1 MLWMSR
7 APVTGCRRF
16 GSVSRGR
23 VSLVAAL
30 AAEAFSGRAD
40 GRTTPGA
47 IRPSRTRIALMRSVV
62 SDVGQLGAGGA
73 DGRGERRETKPAE
86 APRPAVGARVASYD
100 DCREPMDDADL
111 IEMERAGRRC
121 GVCRSGRGWRRFEVV
136 RPSGR
141 VPVVLCG
148 SCRARFGDDLP
159 VGRKPAPEPAPPDAS
174 AVLPPKPRAE
184 KGQAKSGRDRVRA
197 SLREMPGSFS
207 TAMVARAAGLTKTRR
222 SLGCNTS
229 SDAGRSIVWATVGRP
244 DRPLTPS
251 PWQSIVFRR
260 GRATFGSLET
270 ERGSARAPPSA
281 PGARRSRSLGPASRG
296 RLVSHRST

>member
-1 MLWMSR
+1 
-7 APVTGCRRF
+7 
-16 GSVSRGR
+16 
-23 VSLVAAL
+23 
-30 AAEAFSGRAD
+30 
-40 GRTTPGA
+40 
-47 IRPSRTRIALMRSVV
+47 MRSVV

-136 RPSGR
+136 RPPGR

-174 AVLPPKPRAE
+174 AVLPPKPQAE
-184 KGQAKSGRDRVRA
+184 KGQAKPGRDRVRA
-197 SLREMPGSFS
+197 ALREMPGSFS
-207 TAMVARAAGLTKTRR
+207 TAMVARAAGLNKDKALARLQHLER
-222 SLGCNTS
+222 HGEVH
-229 SDAGRSIVWATVGRP
+229 RVG
-244 DRPLTPS
+244 DRWSTGPS
-251 PWQSIVFRR
+251 PDAVALAIDRLQARTSNLRIVRD
-260 GRATFGSLET
+260 RA
-270 ERGSARAPPSA
+270 R
-281 PGARRSRSLGPASRG
+281 
-296 RLVSHRST
+296 VS